1 MDYNDRL
8 WRSGQWKTQC
18 LTFIHRPEQPSQDS
32 CSTGR
37 DLRSPF
43 PTPSREMLLDFTGIQ
58 ASWQH
63 APGSV
68 HAVSLLQSYRKET
81 HLKKDF
87 LVFILKTFSW
97 EGADESPGLRKSV
110 LWFPFKQILRKIW
123 TRWWGLKSTL
133 LMITGKKTKKKKKKP
148 KRILLPP
155 PNRTKGK
162 GVSGIK
168 EHLLSFTVFIHIY
181 YT

>member
-1 MDYNDRL
+1 MDYDDRL

-18 LTFIHRPEQPSQDS
+18 LTLIHRLEQPSQDS
-32 CSTGR
+32 CSTGW

-43 PTPSREMLLDFTGIQ
+43 PTSSREMLLDFTGIQ

-68 HAVSLLQSYRKET
+68 HADSLLQSYRKET
-81 HLKKDF
+81 HFKKDF

-110 LWFPFKQILRKIW
+110 L
-123 TRWWGLKSTL
+123 
-133 LMITGKKTKKKKKKP
+133 
-148 KRILLPP
+148 
-155 PNRTKGK
+155 
-162 GVSGIK
+162 
-168 EHLLSFTVFIHIY
+168 
-181 YT
+181 